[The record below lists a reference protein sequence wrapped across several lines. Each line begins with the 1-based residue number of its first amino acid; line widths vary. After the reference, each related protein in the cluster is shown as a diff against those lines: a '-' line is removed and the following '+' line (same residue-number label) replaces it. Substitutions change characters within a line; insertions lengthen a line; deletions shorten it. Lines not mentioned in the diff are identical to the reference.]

1 MSRKI
6 EKKEVKPKNKKIML
20 EIMEGVE
27 EYNNV
32 GALLGLDG
40 IDGLDGDELLGALR
54 KMNPVKRA
62 KTINKLASTGAASRG
77 SRAEMEKHFGELP
90 AHIREGLAK
99 GELRLADTVIYSIK
113 KAASKTIKMFETQ
126 DTKTIGINSLSAAR
140 LPKNQ
145 ALLVSGIYILAGVPA
160 DLTPDKIM
168 AAQYD
173 GIEGFPALATGE
185 FSLKAN
191 KKVIVPETAMGV
203 FKTKNNTKIP
213 MGYYKLANPRL
224 IHDDILI
231 ETTIELGTM
240 DGLDAKTHVYVGLHG
255 TITTP

>member
-1 MSRKI
+1 
-6 EKKEVKPKNKKIML
+6 ML
-20 EIMEGVE
+20 EIMDGIE

-40 IDGLDGDELLGALR
+40 LEGDELLGALR
-54 KMNPVKRA
+54 AMNPIKRQRL
-62 KTINKLASTGAASRG
+62 INKLAAPGAPSKG
-77 SRAEMEKHFGELP
+77 SRAEMEKHFAELP
-90 AHIREGLAK
+90 VHIKEGLAK

-113 KAASKTIKMFETQ
+113 KVASKTIKMFETQ

-145 ALLVSGIYILAGVPA
+145 ALLVSGIIVLAGIPA
-160 DLTPDKIM
+160 ELTPDKIM
-168 AAQYD
+168 AATY
-173 GIEGFPALATGE
+173 GKIEEFPAICTGE

-191 KKVIVPETAMGV
+191 KKVIVPETSMKA
-203 FKTKNNTKIP
+203 FKTFNFQNVP
-213 MGYYKLANPRL
+213 LGYYKLANPRL

-231 ETTIELGTM
+231 ETTVELGTM
-240 DGLDAKTHVYVGLHG
+240 DGLDAKTHLYVGLHG

>member
-1 MSRKI
+1 
-6 EKKEVKPKNKKIML
+6 ML
-20 EIMEGVE
+20 DIMEGME

-40 IDGLDGDELLGALR
+40 LEGLDGEELLGALR
-54 KMNPVKRA
+54 KMNPIKRQR
-62 KTINKLASTGAASRG
+62 TINKLASNGAPSRG

-90 AHIREGLAK
+90 PHIREGLAK

-113 KAASKTIKMFETQ
+113 KVASKTVKMFETQ
-126 DTKTIGINSLSAAR
+126 DTKTIGINSLSSAR

-145 ALLVSGIYILAGVPA
+145 ALLVSGIYVLAGVPA

-168 AAQYD
+168 AAPY
-173 GIEGFPALATGE
+173 GRIEDFAAIATGE

-191 KKVIVPETAMGV
+191 KKAIVPETAMGV
-203 FKTKNNTKIP
+203 FKTANNQMLP

-231 ETTIELGTM
+231 EATIELGTM
-240 DGLDAKTHVYVGLHG
+240 DGLDVKTHLYVGLHG

>member
-1 MSRKI
+1 
-6 EKKEVKPKNKKIML
+6 ML
-20 EIMEGVE
+20 EIDGLDGLD

-32 GALLGLDG
+32 GALLGVE
-40 IDGLDGDELLGALR
+40 GLEGDDLLGALR
-54 KMNPVKRA
+54 KMNPVKRQ
-62 KTINKLASTGAASRG
+62 KTINKLASTGGPSRG

-90 AHIREGLAK
+90 DHIKQGLAK

-113 KAASKTIKMFETQ
+113 KAASKTIKLFETQ

-160 DLTPDKIM
+160 DLTTDKIM
-168 AAQYD
+168 AANYD
-173 GIEGFPALATGE
+173 GIENFPALATGE

-191 KKVIVPETAMGV
+191 KKVIVPETSMGV